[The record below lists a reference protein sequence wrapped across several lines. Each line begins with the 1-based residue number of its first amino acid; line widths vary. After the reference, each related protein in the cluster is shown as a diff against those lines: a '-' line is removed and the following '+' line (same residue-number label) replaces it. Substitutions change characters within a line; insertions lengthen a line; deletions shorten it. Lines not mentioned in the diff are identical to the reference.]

1 MSLAH
6 QLTTSLYFLV
16 TLEEFHKIASS
27 EELKIWVYSQRIWV
41 YPWRISWKGDFS
53 LLEIKAS
60 PPKKS
65 IFLLQAP
72 KEILHFDN

>member
-1 MSLAH
+1 MHCNLKEQCSIELLHLMSVAH

-41 YPWRISWKGDFS
+41 YP
-53 LLEIKAS
+53 
-60 PPKKS
+60 
-65 IFLLQAP
+65 
-72 KEILHFDN
+72 